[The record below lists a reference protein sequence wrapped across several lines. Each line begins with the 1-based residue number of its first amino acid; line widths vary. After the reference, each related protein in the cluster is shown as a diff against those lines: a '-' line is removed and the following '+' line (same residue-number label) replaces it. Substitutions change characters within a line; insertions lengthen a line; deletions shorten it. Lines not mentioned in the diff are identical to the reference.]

1 MSKVFVTSDTHF
13 GQKRTLELS
22 RRPFKSVQSMDA
34 EMVLNWNIAVG
45 SNDVV
50 VHLGDFGEPKYR
62 DNDEAA
68 YQLLTQDLN
77 GRAIYLIPGNYD
89 TPEVLEALK
98 QDPRVV
104 VVTEPDV
111 TLNFVLMH
119 AEVRPH
125 NITTQTI
132 RLVHAPQDAKD
143 PMAFYLYGHIH
154 QLQMVKRNG
163 LNVGVDCHQFKPID
177 LEVVKFYY
185 DAVMKHYDANVF
197 MSQLGS
203 W

>member
-1 MSKVFVTSDTHF
+1 
-13 GQKRTLELS
+13 
-22 RRPFKSVQSMDA
+22 MDA
-34 EMVLNWNIAVG
+34 EMVVNWNIAVEPR
-45 SNDVV
+45 DVV
-50 VHLGDFGEPKYR
+50 VHLGDFGEPKYSNEIGT
-62 DNDEAA
+62 D
-68 YQLLTQDLN
+68 QLLTQDLN
-77 GRAIYLIPGNYD
+77 GRTIYVIPGNYD
-89 TPEVLEALK
+89 TPDVLDTLK

-104 VVTEPDV
+104 VVTESDV

-132 RLVHAPQDAKD
+132 RLAHAPQDAKD
-143 PMAFYLYGHIH
+143 PLAFYLYGHIH

-185 DAVMKHYDANVF
+185 DAIMKHYDNNVF
-197 MSQLGS
+197 MSYLGGQV
-203 W
+203 